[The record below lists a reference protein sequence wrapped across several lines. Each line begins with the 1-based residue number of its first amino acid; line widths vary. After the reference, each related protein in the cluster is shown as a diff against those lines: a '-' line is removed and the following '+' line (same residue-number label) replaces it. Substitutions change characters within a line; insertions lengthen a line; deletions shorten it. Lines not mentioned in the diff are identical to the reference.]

1 MITLGSVTLDGTAQC
16 IVWVDEF
23 KTSKVAQTNQ
33 RTLGG
38 QLVSYELGLVEGIDI
53 TLEAQVD
60 TGWLTKA
67 QVEAV
72 KALSEVV
79 ASTHTLV
86 FEGQTFTVQFRHDE
100 PPAVDFTPII
110 FRRNSEPGDFFT
122 GTIKLRTV

>member
-1 MITLGSVTLDGTAQC
+1 MITLGGVEFDGTAAC

-23 KTSKVAQTNQ
+23 KTSKIAQTNN

-53 TLEAQVD
+53 TLESQSE

-67 QVEAV
+67 QVQAV
-72 KALSEVV
+72 KALAEVV
-79 ASTHTLV
+79 GATYTLD
-86 FEGQTFTVQFRHDE
+86 FEGQVFTVQFRNDE
-100 PPAVDFTPII
+100 PPAVDYNPII
-110 FRRNSEPGDFFT
+110 FRSNSEPGDYYL